1 LVENTNVNSRKIQI
15 YSDGSYGE
23 TDENMHII
31 KENKYSRNA
40 KSKFQSTDTYR
51 SHIKVKTLLFD
62 SC

>member
-1 LVENTNVNSRKIQI
+1 LVESTYINSRKIQI

-31 KENKYSRNA
+31 KENKYSRDA
-40 KSKFQSTDTYR
+40 RSKFHYIDIYKSN
-51 SHIKVKTLLFD
+51 IKVKTLLFD

>member
-1 LVENTNVNSRKIQI
+1 LVENTTVNSRKIQI

-31 KENKYSRNA
+31 KENKYSRDA
-40 KSKFQSTDTYR
+40 RSKFHCTDTYR
-51 SHIKVKTLLFD
+51 SNIKVKTLLFD